1 MSPVTELRRRELLRE
16 MLARRAKQA
25 SEDQPTSVGQR
36 ALWMFD
42 QLHPGSPAYHLS
54 GAARVEGPFDVDTMR
69 AAFQQ
74 VVDRHPALR
83 TGLVLVDGEL
93 KQRVATTMPADF
105 TVTDLSGLS
114 PSDVDRAVTDFTE
127 RPFNLAT
134 GPVLRAHYAYLP
146 AGVREVYDV
155 VAFDP
160 RGAGQST
167 PVQGFASPQEA
178 MELFA
183 GLPVPFP
190 VNDTEGQIWV
200 DKFAPFVELVRSRN
214 ADLVPHITTANT
226 ARDLDR
232 LRELLGEDT
241 IAFFGV
247 SYGSLVG
254 TTYANMF
261 PDRVRAMVL
270 DGTIDPVNWFT
281 DDNNPDLNTTLRVE
295 FDVAAANGLD
305 RFLGLAGSDDH
316 NSFGAG
322 SAEATRAKFQ
332 TLLERLRAKPAVLST
347 PDGEATVTYPML
359 VANMW
364 VVLYQVAYWRQQAEI
379 LQEIWLAT
387 EPGGEGR
394 MTSLD
399 VTARPGGADVP
410 PLYASPPEQSLALL
424 GGDAPN
430 PTDPRSWFAQGKLA
444 EERAGGMGLVVS
456 WGSVATAYWPTND
469 NRYTGP
475 WDKVTAGPM
484 LLVGVTGDPGTP
496 YGTTARLVG
505 SIPNARLLTV
515 EGEGHTV
522 HYNPEPAVHD
532 VLTAYLVDGV
542 LPEPGA
548 TLTQRTSPF
557 PA

>member
-1 MSPVTELRRRELLRE
+1 MDWKAHPEAEGFEVATAQVPLDHTRPDGKTIDIAVIRRPAADP
-16 MLARRAKQA
+16 ARR
-25 SEDQPTSVGQR
+25 VGT
-36 ALWMFD
+36 LVFV
-42 QLHPGSPAYHLS
+42 PGGPAFP
-54 GAARVEGPFDVDTMR
+54 G
-69 AAFQQ
+69 
-74 VVDRHPALR
+74 
-83 TGLVLVDGEL
+83 
-93 KQRVATTMPADF
+93 
-105 TVTDLSGLS
+105 VTLL
-114 PSDVDRAVTDFTE
+114 P
-127 RPFNLAT
+127 
-134 GPVLRAHYAYLP
+134 AHYAYLP
-146 AGVREVYDV
+146 AGVREVYDI

-190 VNDTEGQIWV
+190 VNDAEGQIWV
-200 DKFAPFVELVRSRN
+200 DKFAPFVDMVRERN

-232 LRELLGEDT
+232 LRELLGADT

-295 FDVAAANGLD
+295 FDVAAAKGLD
-305 RFLGLAGSDDH
+305 RFLDLAGTDGH

-322 SAEATRAKFQ
+322 PETRAKFD
-332 TLLERLRAKPAVLST
+332 TLLERLKNKPAVLST
-347 PDGEATVTYPML
+347 LDGGVTVTYPML

-394 MTSLD
+394 TTSLD

-430 PTDPRSWFAQGKLA
+430 PTDPQSWFAQGKLA

-496 YGTTARLVG
+496 YDTTARLAE

-515 EGEGHTV
+515 DGEGHTV
-522 HYNPEPAVHD
+522 HYNPEPQVHD

-548 TLTQRTSPF
+548 TLTQQTSPF